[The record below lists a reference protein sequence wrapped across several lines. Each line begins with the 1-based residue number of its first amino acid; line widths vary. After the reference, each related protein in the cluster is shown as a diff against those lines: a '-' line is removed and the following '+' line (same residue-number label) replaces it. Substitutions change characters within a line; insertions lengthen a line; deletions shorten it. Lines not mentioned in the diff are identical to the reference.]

1 MFKTDGSVHT
11 SGIKNELNTIDFL
24 NETGL
29 FAEEVKH
36 FGGTKSKAD
45 AKAGDVNISIKHN
58 N

>member
-36 FGGTKSKAD
+36 FGG
-45 AKAGDVNISIKHN
+45 N
-58 N
+58 